1 MGEFNVVPNTT
12 EVLLVRNVP
21 MTGKSY
27 MIINRDFPTPTGVH
41 LLEKIDS
48 IAFRLGENNS
58 IIFVGKDI

>member
-1 MGEFNVVPNTT
+1 
-12 EVLLVRNVP
+12 
-21 MTGKSY
+21 MTGKTY

-58 IIFVGKDI
+58 IILVGKDI